1 MIETKYRPL
10 LGITIGDPSGIG
22 PEIILKALDEEG
34 IYEICKPV
42 VLGPE
47 EVLIRAGKVIGK
59 EALIFTRLRI
69 RKTVFTKKER
79 LILLNRESMIW
90 KRWYGEKNRHW
101 QDRLQLIQ

>member
-1 MIETKYRPL
+1 MIETKHRPL

-47 EVLIRAGKVIGK
+47 EVL
-59 EALIFTRLRI
+59 T
-69 RKTVFTKKER
+69 
-79 LILLNRESMIW
+79 SDW
-90 KRWYGEKNRHW
+90 KRKP
-101 QDRLQLIQ
+101 

>member
-1 MIETKYRPL
+1 MIEIKHRPL

-47 EVLIRAGKVIGK
+47 EVLTRAGKVIGK
-59 EALIFTRLRI
+59 ES
-69 RKTVFTKKER
+69 
-79 LILLNRESMIW
+79 LNIHKIENPIW

-101 QDRLQLIQ
+101 QDRLQLIR